1 MAINSTNSTNH
12 TVYQLKGITAFSNEP
27 AVNTRSVDSGHLIID
42 ASASANMLTIEG
54 VTYAYNKQSVNN
66 VLDTQFNYFKFPVQV
81 VYSPIDIDV
90 DITIPEQPIAE
101 PEELEKPD
109 PIFARYKPNESI
121 NLPTEN
127 WAPIELSDIED
138 GNAQKKPNKY
148 YINKAIK
155 DENKPL
161 RFRFNW
167 NITVEGITGNDTVM
181 AQITMLHES
190 PNRPIRDGGW
200 NPGWTTGYEW
210 PNLPPDTV
218 DNIKNG
224 GNSIEATLTPGL
236 NTGMFDITVP
246 WWDYDQGDKFSVVII
261 YYKEQWDT
269 KWHWFGQNGG
279 AWKKYWDE
287 SWNDWYRKVK
297 NGRYVTKDVSDQP
310 DRSTYIRD
318 MKTLVDPDWWEEV
331 LNTYVE
337 PTKRGLVQQMRTG
350 KSNSQGSISNSNS
363 KNWNYGGNFNIYNGW
378 IRDGFSYKGGTT
390 AAASAI
396 FGIPIYGDI
405 VQAVA
410 NAAGIDTAVEGLE
423 EGHIGTTKGKQ
434 EFNNAKAA
442 FDARD
447 PKIIINADKTWLSV
461 TNAEKQVDVW
471 NRKLTSPAPVSQRNK
486 PAKPAAPLVSA
497 KPAAP
502 LAPVAPVKPAA
513 PIAPIASVKP
523 AAVNTSRN

>member
-1 MAINSTNSTNH
+1 MAINPTNH
-12 TVYQLKGITAFSNEP
+12 TIYQLKGITAFSNEP
-27 AVNTRSVDSGHLIID
+27 AVNTRSVDSGHLVID

-81 VYSPIDIDV
+81 VYSPIAIDV
-90 DITIPEQPIAE
+90 DITVPDQPQAE

-121 NLPTEN
+121 ELPVEN
-127 WAPIELSDIED
+127 WGPIELSDIED

-167 NITVEGITGNDTVM
+167 NITVNGITGNDKVI

-190 PNRPIRDGGW
+190 PNRPIKSGGYS
-200 NPGWTTGYEW
+200 PGWTTGYNW
-210 PNLPPDTV
+210 PNLPPDTIQ
-218 DNIKNG
+218 NIKNG
-224 GNSIEATLTPGL
+224 GSSIEATLTPGL

-246 WWDYDQGDKFSVVII
+246 PEDYDQGDKFSVVIL
-261 YYKEQWDT
+261 YFKEQWDT
-269 KWHWFGQNGG
+269 KWHWFGQHGG
-279 AWKKYWDE
+279 SWKTYHDDE
-287 SWNDWYRKVK
+287 WENWYRKVK
-297 NGRYVTKDVSDQP
+297 NGRYVTKDESDQP
-310 DRSTYIRD
+310 SASTRIRN
-318 MKTLVDPDWWEEV
+318 MKQLVDPDLWERV

-350 KSNSQGSISNSNS
+350 KSNSGGSISIMNSV
-363 KNWNYGGNFNIYNGW
+363 KWNYGSNFNVYNAW
-378 IRDGFSYKGGTT
+378 ITDGFSYKKDQNPFSGLLGTAVGAAANIAGINTT
-390 AAASAI
+390 AGS
-396 FGIPIYGDI
+396 
-405 VQAVA
+405 
-410 NAAGIDTAVEGLE
+410 LE
-423 EGHIGTTKGKQ
+423 EGHEGTKKGKQ
-434 EFNNAKAA
+434 AYENAKAA
-442 FDARD
+442 FDARN

-471 NRKLTSPAPVSQRNK
+471 NRKLTLPLPVTPRNAPSKPIVS
-486 PAKPAAPLVSA
+486 
-497 KPAAP
+497 
-502 LAPVAPVKPAA
+502 VKPAA

-523 AAVNTSRN
+523 VAVNTSRN